1 MREQLM
7 LLIELQKAELETS
20 KINSRRRIIPDE
32 IVKLDDTY
40 KDYQVSVE
48 EKTKKFNEIQKSHR
62 EKEEKLKKGIETL
75 KKAKERLGEVKTNKE
90 YQAVLK
96 EIEIIED
103 KNSET
108 EDEIILLLD
117 AVDKIKDDL
126 RIKEKEME
134 VYELKYEEERRNF
147 ATELDNL
154 EKNLANYSEK
164 SIELRKKIAN
174 DLIKQY
180 EAIKALNRGLAVVP
194 VWKEICEGCHMNI
207 PPQLYI
213 EVQRAT
219 DLCTCPY
226 CNRIMYW
233 CDQNG

>member
-62 EKEEKLKKGIETL
+62 EKEDKLKKGIETL
-75 KKAKERLGEVKTNKE
+75 KKAKERLSEVKTNKE

-96 EIEIIED
+96 EIEAIEA

-117 AVDKIKDDL
+117 AVDKMRDDL

-134 VYELKYEEERRNF
+134 VYALKYQAERENF
-147 ATELDNL
+147 GTELVDL
-154 EKNLANYSEK
+154 EKNLADYSEK

-213 EVQRAT
+213 EVQKAT
-219 DLCTCPY
+219 DLCTCPN

-233 CDQNG
+233 CDQDG